1 MRCKM
6 RRTPLIIGVAV
17 LMMQFASV
25 PVASAQTHR
34 ISGDVWTEAD
44 SGRIVRASSALVYL
58 WPNDTVVTKVINSA
72 CVASKADMTSWMVA
86 RQALN
91 DTDPVFPV
99 SAVVARDLALLR
111 SIAQL
116 PHAMVTTDSVG
127 HFVFDS
133 IPNGNYWIEAEA
145 MRDGKFIQ
153 WWKTTTLMTFPFHV
167 RGVDP
172 STLSDRLGPLELHE
186 SQFCT
191 APEPRVGAAAF
202 VNDTPLIPTDRIYDT
217 RELDK
222 NVQIIYKGDPIRYP
236 EAMRKTGIAADGVLS
251 FVVNQDGRA
260 EMSSIRVIRYAGPD
274 FIDAAKHAL
283 ATMQFAPAEVH
294 GKPVRSRVI
303 QEFNFTVTQ
312 P

>member
-1 MRCKM
+1 M
-6 RRTPLIIGVAV
+6 RRNLRWTLLIVGVAA
-17 LMMQFASV
+17 LMAQFVSA
-25 PVASAQTHR
+25 PAASAQTHS
-34 ISGDVWTEAD
+34 INGDVWTEAD
-44 SGRIVRASSALVYL
+44 SGRVVRASSALVYL
-58 WPNDTVVTKVINSA
+58 WPRDTVVTNLINSA

-91 DTDPVFPV
+91 DTDSVVPV

-116 PHAMVTTDSVG
+116 PHAMVATDSVG

-133 IPNGNYWIEAEA
+133 IPNGNYWIEVEA
-145 MRDGKFIQ
+145 MRGGRFVQ
-153 WWKTTTLMTFPFHV
+153 WWKTTALMTFPFHV

-172 STLSDRLGPLELHE
+172 STLSNRLGPLEFHE

-202 VNDTPLIPTDRIYDT
+202 VSDTPLIPTDRIYEA

-222 NVQIIYKGDPIRYP
+222 NARVIYKGDPIRYP
-236 EAMRKTGIAADGVLS
+236 EAMRKIGIAADVVLS
-251 FVVNQDGRA
+251 FVVNSDGVA
-260 EMSSIRVIRYAGPD
+260 EMSSVRVIRYAGPD

-283 ATMQFAPAEVH
+283 ATMRFAPAEVH
-294 GKPVRSRVI
+294 GKSVRSRVE